1 MTVQNQAPDSKFAFV
16 VVASRRARQ
25 LMAGAPPMVTTTR
38 VHKPTRIAVEELKSG
53 VLEFE
58 APESPGASEE
68 KDAKKRK
75 E

>member
-16 VVASRRARQ
+16 VVAARRARQ
-25 LMAGAPPMVTTTR
+25 LMAGAPPMVATNR
-38 VHKPTRIAVEELKSG
+38 AYKPTRLAVEELKLG

-58 APESPGASEE
+58 APEPTAASEE
-68 KDAKKRK
+68 KDSKKRK

>member
-25 LMAGAPPMVTTTR
+25 LMAGAPPMVASNR
-38 VHKPTRIAVEELKSG
+38 IHKPTRLAVEELKSG

-58 APESPGASEE
+58 TPEPAAEEE

>member
-16 VVASRRARQ
+16 VVAARRARQ
-25 LMAGAPPMVTTTR
+25 LMAGAPPMVVSNR
-38 VHKPTRIAVEELKSG
+38 VHKPTRVAVEELKLG

-58 APESPGASEE
+58 APESPGTEEE
-68 KDAKKRK
+68 KEGKRRK

>member
-1 MTVQNQAPDSKFAFV
+1 MTVQNKAPDSKFAFV

-25 LMAGAPPMVTTTR
+25 LMAGAPPMVATNR
-38 VHKPTRIAVEELKSG
+38 VHKPTRLAVEELRSG

-58 APESPGASEE
+58 APESPEAEE